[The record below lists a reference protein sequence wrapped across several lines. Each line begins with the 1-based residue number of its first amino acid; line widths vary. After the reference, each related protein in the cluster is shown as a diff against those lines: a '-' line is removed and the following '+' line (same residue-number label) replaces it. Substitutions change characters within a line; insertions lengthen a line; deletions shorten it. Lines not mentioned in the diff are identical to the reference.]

1 MKTKNILLFVIVSI
15 FLKSCINKRSAL
27 KSFNNAEYNN
37 AAKKFEKV
45 VKENDPKTNF
55 LIAEAYRKSNQIYES
70 EKYYLKSIEQGLNN
84 EMAYYYLI
92 LSLKANNKYNVADSI
107 AKEYILSGQNEE
119 IIKLVQNESIYIS
132 NLKKYPDTSFYK
144 VKNLQAINTSYADYA
159 PSYSNGKLYFVSNR
173 LTEKIYKGTGTPFT
187 DLFEVVTK
195 GANVELGTLKRLN
208 ENINN
213 EDVNEGSI
221 TFSEDGTYM
230 IFAKGNNGKSSGRNN
245 VDLYFSRYR
254 RGTWTNPRLLNVNT
268 SRSWDSTPFLTKDG
282 KTLYFASNRDKG
294 FGGTDIYKANLN
306 RRGRWINI
314 QNLGSEIN
322 TEGNEVFPSVTD
334 DGRLY
339 FSSDTHEGFGGLD
352 IFVATRFGGE
362 IKISNPGKPL
372 NSTGDDF
379 GVNPFNPTRGFLH
392 QTDQEVKGTMIY
404 TPLLIMILI

>member
-107 AKEYILSGQNEE
+107 ANKYILSGQNED
-119 IIKLVQNESIYIS
+119 IIKLVQNESVYIS

-173 LTEKIYKGTGTPFT
+173 LTEK
-187 DLFEVVTK
+187 
-195 GANVELGTLKRLN
+195 
-208 ENINN
+208 
-213 EDVNEGSI
+213 
-221 TFSEDGTYM
+221 
-230 IFAKGNNGKSSGRNN
+230 
-245 VDLYFSRYR
+245 
-254 RGTWTNPRLLNVNT
+254 
-268 SRSWDSTPFLTKDG
+268 
-282 KTLYFASNRDKG
+282 
-294 FGGTDIYKANLN
+294 NL
-306 RRGRWINI
+306 
-314 QNLGSEIN
+314 
-322 TEGNEVFPSVTD
+322 
-334 DGRLY
+334 
-339 FSSDTHEGFGGLD
+339 
-352 IFVATRFGGE
+352 
-362 IKISNPGKPL
+362 
-372 NSTGDDF
+372 
-379 GVNPFNPTRGFLH
+379 
-392 QTDQEVKGTMIY
+392 
-404 TPLLIMILI
+404 